1 MLKNNLPPPKAGDYT
16 NMETK
21 TKKTWNIDIDI
32 RGVRAVDILLFTK
45 HLAITLKSGLTLVEG
60 LGILEDQAKGKMK
73 KVISQISETIKA
85 GKTFHE
91 ALTEQSKYFSPIYI
105 NMVKS
110 GEFSGTLEGNLKKIT
125 EQLGKSYAL
134 RKKIKSAMIY
144 PTMIFIAVF
153 GLGMSVAIFVLPKIL
168 PLFKTLDVELPMT
181 TRGLIFIA
189 EIFEKNGLA
198 IVIGLVVGFVFLFW
212 FLKQDFV
219 KPVTHKILLKIPVV
233 KNIVANINLE
243 RFNYTFGTLLE
254 SGLPVDQSLKITAD
268 ATENRVYKNAI
279 KALIPEIEAGNTLSV
294 AVAMYPDLFPTI
306 TVRMIGVGE
315 KTGNLDQTLKYLSEF
330 YEDAVDEATK
340 NLATILEPVMLIVI
354 GVVVG
359 TVAISILGP
368 IYQITGNLR

>member
-1 MLKNNLPPPKAGDYT
+1 MQ
-16 NMETK
+16 TK
-21 TKKTWNIDIDI
+21 TKKSWNINIDI
-32 RGVRAVDILLFTK
+32 GSVKVVDILLFTK

-60 LGILEDQAKGKMK
+60 LEILEEQAKGKMK
-73 KVISQISETIKA
+73 RVIGQISETIQT

-91 ALTEQSKYFSPIYI
+91 ALAEQSKYFSPIYI

-110 GEFSGTLEGNLKKIT
+110 GELSGTLEENLRKIT
-125 EQLGKSYAL
+125 KQLGKSYAL

-144 PTMIFIAVF
+144 PTIIFVAVF

-168 PLFKTLDVELPMT
+168 PLFKTLDVELPIT
-181 TRGLIFIA
+181 TRGLIFVA
-189 EIFEKNGLA
+189 EVFEQHGLA
-198 IVIGLVVGFVFLFW
+198 IAIGLVVGFIFLFW
-212 FLKQDFV
+212 FLKRDFV
-219 KPVTHKILLKIPVV
+219 KPVTHKIILSIPFV

-268 ATENRVYKNAI
+268 ATENRVYKKAI
-279 KALIPEIEAGNTLSV
+279 YALIPEIEAGNTLST
-294 AVAMYPDLFPTI
+294 AIARYPKLFPII
-306 TVRMIGVGE
+306 TARMIGVGE
-315 KTGNLDQTLKYLSEF
+315 KTGNLDQTLKYLSSF

-340 NLATILEPVMLIVI
+340 NLSTILEPVMLIVI
-354 GVVVG
+354 GSIVG